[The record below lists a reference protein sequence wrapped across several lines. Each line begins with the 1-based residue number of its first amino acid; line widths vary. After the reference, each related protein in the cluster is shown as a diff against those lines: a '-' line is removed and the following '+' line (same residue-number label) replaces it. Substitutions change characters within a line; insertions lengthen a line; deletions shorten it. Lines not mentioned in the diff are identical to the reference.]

1 MLELIL
7 LLALALT
14 RMGHNEV
21 AAHVMVAPILSVV
34 WLSMFSMAGNTEIIR
49 VIDAIVFVFPLIGLV
64 SLLMNRISVMIY
76 GVLNCGMLAVF
87 VVGALRTGIMPRP
100 SAMSYLIDCTFALVL
115 LSVIC
120 VTILRNTS
128 ESTRSIE
135 SALAES
141 NRNRAS
147 ISKILERTSGVAGLL
162 AASTEQMAD
171 TTVSFSQNA
180 QSQAASIEEITST
193 VEEVTAS
200 GESIYTIA
208 QKQAELSEK
217 VKNDMESLHGIVSSE
232 GEKMKDALSIR
243 DKLNETVRTS
253 RAEIQTVLDVM
264 ARATAKFK
272 DMRDTVTIIEEISD
286 KVNLLSLNAAIEAA
300 RAGEHGRGFAVV
312 ADEIGKLGDN
322 TTTNLK
328 SINDMFT
335 RSDEELRN
343 GYQRL
348 AMFVRSMNT
357 MIEHIDEFGTRID
370 VVVELTEKDLALN
383 KVARESLGG
392 VAEEAAH
399 ILNATSEQKAALEE
413 IAKSI
418 SVINNATQEI
428 ALGAQGLST
437 TSKGLAD
444 KAQELKELSV

>member
-1 MLELIL
+1 LVL
-7 LLALALT
+7 LFALVLT
-14 RMGHNEV
+14 RMGHNEF
-21 AAHVMVAPILSVV
+21 AAHVMVAPVLSVV
-34 WLSMFSMAGNTEIIR
+34 WLSMFTMAGNTEIIR

-76 GVLNCGMLAVF
+76 ALINCVMLVVF
-87 VVGALRTGIMPRP
+87 VVQGLHAGIMTRP
-100 SAMSYLIDCTFALVL
+100 SGMSYLIDCTFALVL

-135 SALAES
+135 NALTES

-147 ISKILERTSGVAGLL
+147 IRKILERTNGVAVVL
-162 AASTEQMAD
+162 AASTEEMAD

-217 VKNDMESLHGIVSSE
+217 VKSHMESLHGIVSSE

-243 DKLNETVRTS
+243 DKLDETARTS
-253 RAEIQTVLDVM
+253 KADIQTVLDVM
-264 ARATAKFK
+264 ARAAAKFK

-322 TTTNLK
+322 TATNLK
-328 SINDMFT
+328 SINEMFSRT
-335 RSDEELRN
+335 NEEIHN
-343 GYQRL
+343 GYGRL
-348 AMFVRSMNT
+348 EVFAGSMNT
-357 MIEHIDEFGTRID
+357 MIEYISEFGKRID
-370 VVVELTEKDLALN
+370 IVVELTEKDLALN
-383 KVARESLGG
+383 RIARESLGG
-392 VAEEAAH
+392 VSEEASN
-399 ILNATSEQKAALEE
+399 ILNATSEQKVALEE